1 MANLFENSFGDLCDH
16 KARTYRHRPEPT
28 TRHFDISYLVI
39 AKSAVA
45 SCHELMIL
53 PSGLFPLFP
62 SLHTT
67 QSLRDAEVYRLSLC
81 KLPIVGVWQQFI

>member
-1 MANLFENSFGDLCDH
+1 MTFEVLCGQ
-16 KARTYRHRPEPT
+16 KALTYRHQPEPM
-28 TRHFDISYLVI
+28 TRHFDISYFVI

-45 SCHELMIL
+45 SSHELMTL
-53 PSGLFPLFP
+53 PSRLFP